1 MEYKI
6 KTLNYY
12 FIMFYNNKV
21 NHVSLLGDLKS
32 LRVFH
37 YGGTK
42 FPNPYNA
49 IAKLLPGKFKILPH
63 NICSYFEY

>member
-6 KTLNYY
+6 KTLINT
-12 FIMFYNNKV
+12 FFAIKV

-42 FPNPYNA
+42 FPKYNA